1 MDPALLA
8 AILQGAGGLLGGM
21 GKGSPGSSGYD
32 IVNFN
37 DPNDQSQRQASAAYM
52 MDQLSALRA
61 GQAPDWLNRFANGQQ
76 DYLMQQNRNQMFGR
90 PGAPGGSIA
99 DVALSTGAMTGLG
112 GQAAQAPVNHA
123 LSDYADRM
131 SGINQY
137 IASLKNNYMTTASQ
151 QVPQQLST
159 MSQQKN
165 QIVPIS
171 HPGSGSDPMMQ
182 GIGSALGGVD
192 WSKLFSG
199 GGSTTRVAPQQN
211 FNLPYAVASAIGGG
225 QYNG

>member
-1 MDPALLA
+1 MDPEMLA
-8 AILQGAGGLLGGM
+8 MILGGAGSLLQGM

-32 IVNFN
+32 VVNFN
-37 DPNDQSQRQASAAYM
+37 DPNDQYQRQASAAYM
-52 MDQLSALRA
+52 MDQLNSLRA
-61 GQAPDWLNRFANGQQ
+61 GQAPDWLNRFAGQQ
-76 DYLMQQNRNQMFGR
+76 EDYLLKQNRNQMFGKE
-90 PGAPGGSIA
+90 GAAGGSLA

-112 GQAAQAPVNHA
+112 GQAAQAPVNKA

-151 QVPQQLST
+151 QVPQQLSV

-171 HPGSGSDPMMQ
+171 HPGSSADPMMQ
-182 GIGSALGGVD
+182 GIGGALSGVD
-192 WSKLFSG
+192 WSKLLG
-199 GGSTTRVAPQQN
+199 RGNTAGSQVVPQQS
-211 FNLPYAVASAIGGG
+211 FNLPYAVASAVGG